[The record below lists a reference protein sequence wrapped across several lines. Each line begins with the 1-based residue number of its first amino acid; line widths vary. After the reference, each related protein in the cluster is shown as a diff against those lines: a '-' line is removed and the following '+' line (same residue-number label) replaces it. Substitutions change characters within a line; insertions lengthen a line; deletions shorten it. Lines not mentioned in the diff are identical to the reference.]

1 MRLWTSWRRFAHR
14 AAVVQSNVVLFVLY
28 FAFVLPVSVV
38 IRRTTTRRRAARGW
52 QALPTVADELTAA
65 RQQFL

>member
-1 MRLWTSWRRFAHR
+1 MRLWASWRRFAHR

-38 IRRTTTRRRAARGW
+38 MRRAATRRPSAGGW
-52 QALPTVADELTAA
+52 RALPTVADEMTAA